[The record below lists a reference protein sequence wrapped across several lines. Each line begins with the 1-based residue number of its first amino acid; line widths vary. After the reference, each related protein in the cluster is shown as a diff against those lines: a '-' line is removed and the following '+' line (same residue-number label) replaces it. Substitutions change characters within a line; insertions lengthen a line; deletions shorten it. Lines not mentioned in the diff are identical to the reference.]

1 MQDSM
6 DLIRIPNGSKSG
18 QSLLGRCLASS
29 GLTFPIRTRVG
40 GVARA
45 AESYRVLINHHFFFF
60 SFLFVH
66 YCALNKE

>member
-45 AESYRVLINHHFFFF
+45 AESY
-60 SFLFVH
+60 
-66 YCALNKE
+66 